1 MDLRTFNRIALAC
14 VALAAMGSATAQ
26 TGTPAAQFPA
36 KPMRLIVPYPPGGG
50 SDVLSRVVGASMG
63 EQLGQP
69 VVIENKPGG
78 ATIVGAEA
86 AAQSP
91 ADGYTLFLGNVASL
105 AVNPSLFKGKL
116 PYDPNRDF
124 KSVGMMGRF
133 GMILVVN
140 PSVKANTLAE
150 FVELAKR
157 GGLNYGSPGIGSPH
171 HLAMELLKE
180 RTRVDIAHIV
190 YKGAAPAVQ
199 DVVSGQIQA
208 MVLDTGA
215 NAKPLI
221 DAGKLRAI
229 AVFSDKRLPGFE
241 NVPTTVESGFPDLQ
255 VWGWQG
261 LVLPSATPDANV
273 KKLAATLNKSLE
285 DPRVANKLTEVGIYP
300 SPMAPEAFDKYWRD
314 EGVKWQALIEKAGI
328 KAE

>member
-1 MDLRTFNRIALAC
+1 MHRRTFTRIALAC
-14 VALAAMGSATAQ
+14 VALAATGMTAAQ
-26 TGTPAAQFPA
+26 TAAPAAQFPS

-63 EQLGQP
+63 DQLGQP

-124 KSVGMMGRF
+124 RSVGMMGRF

-140 PSVKANTLAE
+140 PSVKATTLAE
-150 FVELAKR
+150 FIELARR
-157 GGLNYGSPGIGSPH
+157 GGVNYASPGIGSPH

-180 RTRVDIAHIV
+180 RTRSDITHIV

-199 DVVSGQIQA
+199 DVVGGQIQA

-221 DAGKLRAI
+221 ESGKLRAI
-229 AVFSDKRLPGFE
+229 AVFSDRRLPGFE
-241 NVPTTVESGFPDLQ
+241 NVPTTVESGYPDLQ

-261 LVLPSATPDANV
+261 LVLPSATPDPVV
-273 KKLAATLNKSLE
+273 KRLAGALNKSLE
-285 DPRVANKLTEVGIYP
+285 DPKGTGKLTEVGIYP
-300 SPMAPEAFDKYWRD
+300 SPMGPEAFDKYWRD

-328 KAE
+328 KAQ